1 MGTCKLGRK
10 TATPLDVQAL
20 GLLVVTETVAITAI
34 TAPAWYPIVLATSWG
49 LPMKKLEE
57 A

>member
-1 MGTCKLGRK
+1 MGTCKSGKK

-20 GLLVVTETVAITAI
+20 GLLVVTETVAITA
-34 TAPAWYPIVLATSWG
+34 PAWYPIVLATSWG
-49 LPMKKLEE
+49 LPMKKPEE

>member
-20 GLLVVTETVAITAI
+20 GLLVVTETVAITAL
-34 TAPAWYPIVLATSWG
+34 TWYPIVLATSWG
-49 LPMKKLEE
+49 LPMKKPEE